1 METFLSFGRATVWSS
16 GPSGLRRW
24 IDVKKAHAEATGVFP
39 RNLPHLMELMGLK
52 HEGRLHSGFGTKKNE
67 SSFPFYFFLK

>member
-52 HEGRLHSGFGTKKNE
+52 HEGRLHSGFGTKKKRVFV
-67 SSFPFYFFLK
+67 SFLLFP